1 MRLAPSARIR
11 AARSD
16 SRRCPGKCHS
26 PTVGI
31 SRHGL
36 SALASAS
43 HRLDSWASAFV
54 LGAGFAGP
62 ELATKLSETFGED
75 AGVTL
80 IDQAEAFVF
89 GYSKLDVMFGR
100 VRLEDVRLPYSAFAK
115 PGVRFLRKAITAID
129 PDGRRVVTNSGVH
142 EADVL
147 VVALGADYDFEA
159 TPGLEEGGHEF
170 HLVAGVAASRPAS
183 DVHPRPCSGRRLRR
197 AVQVPARAERGGAAP
212 ARLPVRARSA
222 EGLRQHARDAVRHAH
237 AAVPDTSAALLE
249 AFAER
254 GIDFVGG
261 RRVAAFDATRHVAV
275 LEDGDELVRP
285 LPRGAEARAPRV
297 VLESGIAVDG
307 YIPVESRTL
316 QTRIPG
322 IYALGDVATIGVPK
336 AGVFSEGA
344 ARVVAETIIACRAG
358 GEPPE
363 GYDGRLL
370 RRVRRRARSV
380 SHRRSS
386 SPTSRTGASRRLR
399 WFSRTE
405 PGRRA

>member
-1 MRLAPSARIR
+1 MGERVL
-11 AARSD
+11 
-16 SRRCPGKCHS
+16 
-26 PTVGI
+26 
-31 SRHGL
+31 
-36 SALASAS
+36 
-43 HRLDSWASAFV
+43 V

-170 HLVAGVAASRPAS
+170 HLVAGASRLRDLLPTFTRGQVQWSAS
-183 DVHPRPCSGRRLRR
+183 AARRSSARPRR
-197 AVQVPARAERGGAAP
+197 ARRRCSCTTTCP
-212 ARLPVRARSA
+212 SA
-222 EGLRQHARDAVRHAH
+222 EWKDCDNTLAMPFDTPMPPS
-237 AAVPDTSAALLE
+237 PDTSAALLE

-275 LEDGDELVRP
+275 LEDGDELPCDLFLGVP
-285 LPRGAEARAPRV
+285 KHRAPRV

-344 ARVVAETIIACRAG
+344 ARVVAETIIARRAG

-363 GYDGRLL
+363 GRRTGCLL

-380 SHRRSS
+380 SHRRSLVADKLH
-386 SPTSRTGASRRLR
+386 GASRRLR